1 MDRSTGTTYGPLYRH
16 NIWTALQAQHMLSS
30 TEEIFQ
36 EIAKDFNIRW
46 NFPNCVGSI
55 DGKHIRIKCPP
66 NSGSHYFNYKP
77 YHCIVLQAVVGA
89 NLKFVTVDI
98 GAYGKQ
104 SDGGLFPY
112 SALYQSLET
121 RSLKLPEDTVL
132 PNSEITLPYVFVG
145 DEAYPLTT
153 YLMKPYKRRT
163 LDRSKTIFN
172 YRLSRARRVVEC
184 TFGICASEWRI
195 LDKAIEAKVGT
206 AVEIVKCIALL
217 HNIII
222 DVEGLHDLSSNDCS
236 SLDTNDGSQLKKS
249 RIHNSVTASAKQTR
263 DLFFKYLNSPAG
275 SVLWQEEAIRDVQ

>member
-1 MDRSTGTTYGPLYRH
+1 MPSP
-16 NIWTALQAQHMLSS
+16 

-36 EIAKDFNIRW
+36 EISKDFDIRW

-66 NSGSHYFNYKP
+66 NSGSQYFNYKQ
-77 YHCIVLQAVVGA
+77 YHSIVLQAVVDA
-89 NLKFVTVDI
+89 NLKFVTVDV

-104 SDGGLFPY
+104 SDGGVFRH

-145 DEAYPLTT
+145 DETYPLT
-153 YLMKPYKRRT
+153 YVMKPYSRRT
-163 LDRSKTIFN
+163 LDRSKAIFN
-172 YRLSRARRVVEC
+172 YRLSRARRIVEC
-184 TFGICASEWRI
+184 AFGICASKWRI
-195 LDKAIEAKVGT
+195 LDKAIETKVDT
-206 AVEIVKCIALL
+206 AMEIVKCIALL

-236 SLDTNDGSQLKKS
+236 SLDTNDGNQLKKS
-249 RIHNSVTASAKQTR
+249 RIHNSVTASAKQKR
-263 DLFFKYLNSPAG
+263 DLFCKYFSSPAG
-275 SVLWQEEAIRDVQ
+275 SIPWQEEAIRDVQ